1 MRVEEGERLESDL
14 HRGGVTR
21 RMIAEHDPCV
31 VISISQQTFQT
42 TVYEEGTRRY
52 TSAHRF
58 PLTPDCSSPPPS
70 WRSASPALAARS
82 SLQHFC

>member
-1 MRVEEGERLESDL
+1 MRVEEGRLESDL

-31 VISISQQTFQT
+31 VISISEQDFQT

-52 TSAHRF
+52 IHLSTASRLPQTAALPLHRGGQ
-58 PLTPDCSSPPPS
+58 
-70 WRSASPALAARS
+70 LAPR
-82 SLQHFC
+82 